1 MSNLDFQQLLEQAIE
16 APKLR
21 RINSH
26 PKRGYSYFFSTKERN
41 FSYP

>member
-1 MSNLDFQQLLEQAIE
+1 MVAAEDSQKSREVIEEKTRDVKEFE

-26 PKRGYSYFFSTKERN
+26 
-41 FSYP
+41 